1 MKLLRSYLRQHR
13 LGILTY
19 VLVCGIFV
27 VSFCLY
33 RLPLAAV
40 AYPAALCALAG
51 LGVLTADFLRV
62 RAKHRELT
70 AMQAHCTALL
80 SELEANPD
88 MDINAALDA
97 IQAEVDEFMM
107 LY

>member
-1 MKLLRSYLRQHR
+1 MPFTHAQFDSELIQSRMEDPIWKV
-13 LGILTY
+13 
-19 VLVCGIFV
+19 VLDQVEYIKGQNIH
-27 VSFCLY
+27 
-33 RLPLAAV
+33 
-40 AYPAALCALAG
+40 PADS
-51 LGVLTADFLRV
+51 TIWN
-62 RAKHRELT
+62 EL
-70 AMQAHCTALL
+70 TALL